1 MRDALG
7 QGAQDSG
14 TTGIGSLSERSI
26 KGSMRSDVGQHPV
39 TILPFTLAIL
49 MFIVYLVFPP
59 FLGPAWALILIIV
72 FAVLAVGTYFWRYFL
87 HFNQLYEAKVQQVMA
102 TLRIETSEGGEG
114 DLKQLRETLQTGFAN
129 LNTNEGLTAL
139 NQLNDV
145 YQRLQP
151 VLETKRATDPTAV
164 AHIPALAE
172 ETYKQGLSV
181 LADALGLMAAV
192 HSPAN
197 ERLARQL
204 VDSRKQLEHE
214 SQPERVK
221 MLEERIV
228 SREETLGLINQQQ
241 LRVEQL
247 LQQCDNCEANLRNAR
262 IEVAGLRADTAESS
276 VSALTGVLRNTI
288 NQAKEVQEEL
298 RRLGY

>member
-1 MRDALG
+1 MRDELG

-26 KGSMRSDVGQHPV
+26 KGGMRSDATQHPL

-59 FLGPAWALILIIV
+59 FLGPAWALILLIV

-87 HFNQLYEAKVQQVMA
+87 HFNQLYEAKVQQVMV

-151 VLETKRATDPTAV
+151 VLESKRATDPTAV

-204 VDSRKQLEHE
+204 VDARKQLEYE

-247 LQQCDNCEANLRNAR
+247 LHQCENCEANLRNTR

-276 VSALTGVLRNTI
+276 VSALTAVLRNTI
-288 NQAKEVQEEL
+288 TQAKEVQEEL